1 VAFLFFGGERLVA
14 LRRQGSGLSEHQ
26 WWVSGG
32 NIEINGAARAAFARR
47 VTIGPADEHV
57 VETFDR
63 TPTTSCFHHI
73 IGCCSSDALP
83 G

>member
-1 VAFLFFGGERLVA
+1 VAFLFFGEERLVPV
-14 LRRQGSGLSEHQ
+14 LRKRSGLSEDQ

-32 NIEINGAARAAFARR
+32 NIEVNGAARAAFAFR
-47 VTIGPADEHV
+47 VTISSADEHV